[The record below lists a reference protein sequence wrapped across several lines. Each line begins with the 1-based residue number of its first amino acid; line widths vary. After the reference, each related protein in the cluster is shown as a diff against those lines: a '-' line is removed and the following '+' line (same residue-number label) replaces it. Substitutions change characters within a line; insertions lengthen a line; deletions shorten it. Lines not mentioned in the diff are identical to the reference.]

1 MKDLFEMKVQAH
13 VWEGHFLDDDI
24 HDHDD
29 DGADLKDFIVSDD
42 VED

>member
-1 MKDLFEMKVQAH
+1 MKVQSH
-13 VWEGHFLDDDI
+13 VWEGVFLDDDI
-24 HDHDD
+24 NDDDDDDD